1 MNQGKYIFSQVMEFF
16 PRWVFEKA
24 VKKYGGDFHAKNLNS
39 YSHCLH
45 LMFGQMAGCKSL
57 EDISLILKS
66 LKKSVYH
73 LGITTA
79 VDPSSLSKANEA
91 RDYRIFEE
99 LGLWLINK
107 VRPMYAKE
115 RVPDVY
121 LPGWE
126 IFAID
131 STTIP
136 CSIKLAEWALGKRSK
151 GGVKMHTVL
160 DLRGSIPDT
169 IYVTDSRWHD
179 SNFLDVYEPYKW
191 AIYTMDKAYVDFEA
205 LYRMHRGETYFVTR
219 AKETM
224 RYEVVS
230 TNYNIDDLDGIV
242 GDQVIHLIGYIS
254 EKKYPEDLRLVKF
267 YDADKNEVISFIT
280 NRSALPLGLSKNFEL
295 GPLVIANIYRNRWQ
309 IETFFKWVKG
319 NLTVKSLW
327 GYSENAVK
335 IHLWVAISAY
345 LLLAWVKA
353 ALKSPLTITEV
364 SKVIE
369 ALILSKADIRE
380 LLDVPAPLTQ
390 NQNVNELL
398 LNF

>member
-1 MNQGKYIFSQVMEFF
+1 MEFF

-24 VKKYGGDFHAKNLNS
+24 VRKYGGDFHAKNLNS

-57 EDISLILKS
+57 KDISLILKS

-115 RVPDVY
+115 SVPDVY

-136 CSIKLAEWALGKRSK
+136 CSIKLAEWALGKYSK

-160 DLRGSIPDT
+160 DLHGSIPDT

-205 LYRMHRGETYFVTR
+205 LYRMHQGETYFVTR
-219 AKETM
+219 AKDTM

-230 TNYNIDDLDGIV
+230 TSYNIDALDGIV
-242 GDQVIHLIGYIS
+242 GDQVIHLSGYIS

-267 YDADKNEVISFIT
+267 YDAEKDEVISFIT
-280 NRSALPLGLSKNFEL
+280 NNFEL

-309 IETFFKWVKG
+309 IETFFKWIKG

-369 ALILSKADIRE
+369 ASILSKADIRE

>member
-1 MNQGKYIFSQVMEFF
+1 MNQGKYVFSQVMEFF

-24 VKKYGGDFHAKNLNS
+24 VKKYAGDFHAKSLNS

-57 EDISLILKS
+57 KDISLVLKS

-73 LGITTA
+73 LGIPTA
-79 VDPSSLSKANEA
+79 VDSSSLSRANEV

-99 LGLWLINK
+99 LGMWLINK

-115 RVPDVY
+115 NIPDVH

-136 CSIKLAEWALGKRSK
+136 CSIKLAEWALGKYSK

-160 DLRGSIPDT
+160 DLRGSIPET

-205 LYRMHRGETYFVTR
+205 LYRMQLHKTYFITR
-219 AKETM
+219 AKDTM
-224 RYEVVS
+224 KYEVVN
-230 TNYNIDDLDGIV
+230 TNYNIDDLASIV
-242 GDQVIHLIGYIS
+242 GDQIIHLSGYIS

-267 YDADKNEVISFIT
+267 YDAENDEVISFIT
-280 NRSALPLGLSKNFEL
+280 NNMEL

-309 IETFFKWVKG
+309 IETFFKWIKG
-319 NLTVKSLW
+319 NLTVKLFW

-335 IHLWVAISAY
+335 IHLWVAISSY
-345 LLLAWVKA
+345 LLLAWIKA

-364 SKVIE
+364 SKVVE
-369 ALILSKADIRE
+369 VSILSKADIRE
-380 LLDVPAPLTQ
+380 LLDVQIPLTK
-390 NQNVNELL
+390 NQNVNELVI
-398 LNF
+398 NF

>member
-1 MNQGKYIFSQVMEFF
+1 MEFF

-24 VKKYGGDFHAKNLNS
+24 VKKYGGDFHAKKLNS

-57 EDISLILKS
+57 KDISLILKS

-99 LGLWLINK
+99 LGLWLINR

-115 RVPDVY
+115 RVPGVY

-191 AIYTMDKAYVDFEA
+191 ALYTMDKAYVDFEA
-205 LYRMHRGETYFVTR
+205 LYRMHLHETFFVTR
-219 AKETM
+219 AKDTM
-224 RYEVVS
+224 RYDVVS

-242 GDQVIHLIGYIS
+242 GDQVIHLIDYIS

-267 YDADKNEVISFIT
+267 YDAEKDEVISFIT
-280 NRSALPLGLSKNFEL
+280 NNFEL

-309 IETFFKWVKG
+309 IETFFKWIKG

-369 ALILSKADIRE
+369 ASILSKADIRE
-380 LLDVPAPLTQ
+380 LLDVQAPLTQ

>member
-1 MNQGKYIFSQVMEFF
+1 MNQGKYVFSQVMEFF

-24 VKKYGGDFHAKNLNS
+24 VKKYAGDFHAKSLNS

-57 EDISLILKS
+57 KDISLVLKS

-73 LGITTA
+73 LGIPTA
-79 VDPSSLSKANEA
+79 VDSSSLSRANEV

-99 LGLWLINK
+99 LGMWLINK

-115 RVPDVY
+115 NIPDVY

-136 CSIKLAEWALGKRSK
+136 CSIKLAEWALGKYSK

-160 DLRGSIPDT
+160 DLRGSIPET

-205 LYRMHRGETYFVTR
+205 LYRMQLHKTYFITR
-219 AKETM
+219 AKDTM
-224 RYEVVS
+224 KYQQLGTWATRHSQHLSQPMANRNVFQIDQGKPDGQIVLGIFRECCQDPSLGCNQFIPVACLDKS
-230 TNYNIDDLDGIV
+230 SAQKPTYNHG
-242 GDQVIHLIGYIS
+242 
-254 EKKYPEDLRLVKF
+254 
-267 YDADKNEVISFIT
+267 
-280 NRSALPLGLSKNFEL
+280 
-295 GPLVIANIYRNRWQ
+295 
-309 IETFFKWVKG
+309 
-319 NLTVKSLW
+319 SLQ
-327 GYSENAVK
+327 SC
-335 IHLWVAISAY
+335 
-345 LLLAWVKA
+345 
-353 ALKSPLTITEV
+353 
-364 SKVIE
+364 
-369 ALILSKADIRE
+369 
-380 LLDVPAPLTQ
+380 
-390 NQNVNELL
+390 
-398 LNF
+398 

>member
-1 MNQGKYIFSQVMEFF
+1 MNKGKYVFSQVMTYF
-16 PRWVFEKA
+16 PRWVFEAA
-24 VKKYGGDFHAKNLNS
+24 VEKYNGDFHAKNLNS

-57 EDISLILKS
+57 KDITLALGSV
-66 LKKSVYH
+66 KKAVYH
-73 LGITTA
+73 LGIPKV
-79 VDPSSLSKANEA
+79 VDSSSLSKANEV
-91 RDYRIFEE
+91 RDYKIFEE
-99 LGLWLINK
+99 LGIWLIQK

-115 RVPDVY
+115 AIPDVH

-136 CSIKLAEWALGKRSK
+136 CSIKLAEWALGKYSK

-169 IYVTDSRWHD
+169 IYVTDSRYHD

-205 LYRMHRGETYFVTR
+205 LYRMTINETYFVTR
-219 AKETM
+219 AKATM
-224 RYEVVS
+224 KYEVIE
-230 TNYNIDDLDGIV
+230 TNYNINDHVGIV
-242 GDQVIHLIGYIS
+242 GDKIIHLVGYVS
-254 EKKYPEDLRLVKF
+254 EKKYPVDFRLVEF
-267 YDADKNEVISFIT
+267 YDAESEEVITFLT
-280 NRSALPLGLSKNFEL
+280 NNFEL

-309 IETFFKWVKG
+309 IETFFKWIKG
-319 NLTVKSLW
+319 NLTVKALW

-335 IHLWVAISAY
+335 VHLWAAISSY

-364 SKVIE
+364 SKVVE
-369 ALILSKADIRE
+369 ASLLTKRKLRE
-380 LLDVPAPLTQ
+380 LLDVQDPLTQ
-390 NQNVNELL
+390 NQNVNELK
-398 LNF
+398 LNL

>member
-1 MNQGKYIFSQVMEFF
+1 MEFF

-57 EDISLILKS
+57 KDISLILKS

-107 VRPMYAKE
+107 VRPMYAME
-115 RVPDVY
+115 RVPAVY

-160 DLRGSIPDT
+160 DLHGSIPDT

-205 LYRMHRGETYFVTR
+205 LYRMHQGETYFVTR
-219 AKETM
+219 AKDTM

-267 YDADKNEVISFIT
+267 YDAEKDEVISFIT
-280 NRSALPLGLSKNFEL
+280 NNFEL

-309 IETFFKWVKG
+309 IETFFKWIKG

-345 LLLAWVKA
+345 LLLAWMKA

-369 ALILSKADIRE
+369 ASILSKADIRE
-380 LLDVPAPLTQ
+380 LLDVPVPLTQ

>member
-1 MNQGKYIFSQVMEFF
+1 MNKGKYVFSQVMEYF
-16 PRWVFEKA
+16 PRWVFDKA

-57 EDISLILKS
+57 KDISLVLKS
-66 LKKSVYH
+66 LKRSVYH
-73 LGITTA
+73 LGIPTA
-79 VDPSSLSKANEA
+79 VDSSSLSKANEA

-115 RVPDVY
+115 NIPNVY

-136 CSIKLAEWALGKRSK
+136 CSIKLAEWALGKYSK
-151 GGVKMHTVL
+151 GGIKMHTVL
-160 DLRGSIPDT
+160 DLRGSIPES

-191 AIYTMDKAYVDFEA
+191 AIYTMDKAYTIKYKVIE
-205 LYRMHRGETYFVTR
+205 
-219 AKETM
+219 
-224 RYEVVS
+224 
-230 TNYNIDDLDGIV
+230 TNYNINELVGIV
-242 GDQVIHLIGYIS
+242 GDQVIHLSGYVS
-254 EKKYPEDLRLVKF
+254 EKKYPKNFRLVKF
-267 YDADKNEVISFIT
+267 YDAEKDETISFIT
-280 NRSALPLGLSKNFEL
+280 NNLEL

-309 IETFFKWVKG
+309 IETFFKWIKG
-319 NLTVKSLW
+319 NLTIKALW

-335 IHLWVAISAY
+335 THLWVAISSY
-345 LLLAWVKA
+345 LILAWMKA
-353 ALKSPLTITEV
+353 ALKIPLTITEV
-364 SKVIE
+364 SKVVE
-369 ALILSKADIRE
+369 VSILSKADIRD
-380 LLDVPAPLTQ
+380 LLDVPEPLTQ